1 MDYVQLAEND
11 DYKGLLGIP
20 DQTPVGGLIII
31 QEIFG
36 INHVMQELVERYTS
50 LGFLT
55 LCPDLFW
62 RFEPGILLDD
72 RKEED
77 WAQASKYYQAFSEDQ
92 GIHDLKLALSFLKT
106 HALCTGKVGTM
117 GFCLGGKLA
126 YLMATRSNADCNVSY
141 YGVGIQNNLNES
153 GSIQNPLLCHLAE
166 KDSFV
171 PIEAQAQII
180 DHFKDSDLVTIH
192 QYAGVD
198 HAFARMGGANYN
210 EAAAAQ
216 ANQRSLDF
224 LRSNLV

>member
-1 MDYVQLAEND
+1 MEYVQLAENE

-20 DQTPVGGLIII
+20 DQTPAGGLIII

-62 RFEPGILLDD
+62 RFEPGIVLDD

-92 GIHDLKLALSFLKT
+92 GIHDLKLALSYLKT
-106 HALCTGKVGTM
+106 HELCTGKVGTM

-141 YGVGIQNNLNES
+141 YGVGIQNNLDES
-153 GSIQNPLLCHLAE
+153 ASIKSPILCHLAE
-166 KDSFV
+166 KDGFV
-171 PIEAQAQII
+171 PSAAQTEIMG
-180 DHFKDSDLVTIH
+180 HFEDNDLVTTH
-192 QYAGVD
+192 QYPRVD
-198 HAFARMGGANYN
+198 HAFARVGGANYSEQAAN
-210 EAAAAQ
+210 E

-224 LRSNLV
+224 LRANL